1 MAEADVMYKKY
12 VSQTECCL
20 KNDYN
25 IFKTLDKI
33 GLVNIDEEKEDD
45 GEKDPTLKK
54 QSSCATPNAELSA
67 KSSVEKSV

>member
-25 IFKTLDKI
+25 LFKTLDKI
-33 GLVNIDEEKEDD
+33 GLVNIDEEEEDDD
-45 GEKDPTLKK
+45 GE
-54 QSSCATPNAELSA
+54 
-67 KSSVEKSV
+67 